1 MAIIRDLFTRRHMRL
16 AFVAAL
22 ACALATISQ
31 PAGGQQ
37 FAQRRTSYTFGL
49 SKGSGALTCTFCSGE
64 GKAGVAGMLSIE
76 TPFRRA
82 VRVGLEADWW
92 LHTSGGATRSVVA
105 AIPVVHFFASPSSP
119 IFFKAGLGVGRFS
132 ASSDEEELRTTAI
145 SGVLGVGYEF
155 RLSNRNVLVPYVSW
169 LSGSGGDMRLNGALV
184 TPFGGLSLLQYG
196 LALSKR

>member
-1 MAIIRDLFTRRHMRL
+1 M
-16 AFVAAL
+16 
-22 ACALATISQ
+22 
-31 PAGGQQ
+31 
-37 FAQRRTSYTFGL
+37 
-49 SKGSGALTCTFCSGE
+49 
-64 GKAGVAGMLSIE
+64 
-76 TPFRRA
+76 
-82 VRVGLEADWW
+82 
-92 LHTSGGATRSVVA
+92 
-105 AIPVVHFFASPSSP
+105 
-119 IFFKAGLGVGRFS
+119 GRFS